1 MYMSAGTT
9 NLTLQLHPQNSQP
22 IQPQR
27 PKRVQ
32 LQGINPQR
40 RYEAG
45 FTLIELIVVML
56 IVTILSAIAVPSFLN
71 QANKAKQSEAKTYIN
86 TFVRA
91 QQVYYLEQQTFAPTL
106 ELLAIGIPS
115 QTHNYQYIAAGP
127 YNVAAANEH
136 IVVFGNTLQSPLKG
150 YVGMVQVGMIT
161 AIGEAT
167 TLAVLCE
174 NNLPGLGSVPVP
186 TTTISGPSCSPG
198 TAPIK

>member
-1 MYMSAGTT
+1 MYMSTETT
-9 NLTLQLHPQNSQP
+9 HLTLQLPPQHSQP
-22 IQPQR
+22 IPPPKQFQR
-27 PKRVQ
+27 
-32 LQGINPQR
+32 QGLKPQR

-45 FTLIELIVVML
+45 FTLIELMVVIL
-56 IVTILSAIAVPSFLN
+56 IVTILSAIAIPSFLN
-71 QANKAKQSEAKTYIN
+71 QANKAKQSEAKTHIN

-91 QQVYYLEQQTFAPTL
+91 QQAYYLEQQTFAPSL
-106 ELLAIGIPS
+106 ELLVIGIPS
-115 QTHNYQYIAAGP
+115 QTHHYQYVAAGP
-127 YNVAAANEH
+127 YNAAAANEH